1 VAQSA
6 PAKALSET
14 RPAARGSDAH
24 HLVMV
29 VDDDAD
35 TRKVISRMLQ
45 SEGHYVVEVSHG
57 SQVADLALRHRPEVI
72 TLDMIMPGVDGL
84 EVLRRLKA
92 DEKTRSIPVVCI
104 SISEDLS
111 PQALQLGAALFI
123 RKPLETKKL
132 LDAIEKVCQ
141 TAAGQTG

>member
-1 VAQSA
+1 
-6 PAKALSET
+6 
-14 RPAARGSDAH
+14 
-24 HLVMV
+24 M
-29 VDDDAD
+29 
-35 TRKVISRMLQ
+35 
-45 SEGHYVVEVSHG
+45 VEVSQG

-92 DEKTRSIPVVCI
+92 NERTRSIPVVCI
-104 SISEDLS
+104 SISDDLS

-123 RKPLETKKL
+123 RKPLDTRKL